1 MALPAWQW
9 LHGKP
14 GIQGQLKASPEDFA
28 VIEDLGYEADGEG
41 EHLLVRIR
49 KTGCNTRFVAEALAK
64 FAKIHPRDVSFA
76 GMKDRY
82 AVTEQTLCLRLPGKE
97 TPDFSVFSLEGCEI
111 LQLARHKRKL
121 RTGALAGNA
130 FKLVLRQISD
140 RAALEARLQ
149 QVCAGG
155 APNYFGQQRFGF
167 QGSNLDQAKRWA
179 ANEIRVRERNKRSFL
194 LSAARSVLFNQVVSD
209 RLAQQGSLTQAMPGD
224 ALQLTGRG
232 SWFVAAEEELPQL
245 QPRIENNEL
254 RITAPLPGRGEWG
267 SRDAALAF
275 EQQSL
280 ADETA
285 LMALLERERVEAARR
300 AMLVIPRDMRWSWC
314 DDATL
319 TLSFWLPAGSF
330 ATSIV
335 RELFEQ
341 EGNDADIA
349 E

>member
-1 MALPAWQW
+1 MALPEWQW
-9 LHGKP
+9 LYGKP
-14 GIQGQLKASPEDFA
+14 GVQGQLKASPDDFE

-49 KTGCNTRFVAEALAK
+49 KTGCNTRFVADALAK

-82 AVTEQTLCLRLPGKE
+82 AVTEQTLCLRLPGKD
-97 TPDFSVFSLEGCEI
+97 TPDFSAFSLEGCEI
-111 LQLARHKRKL
+111 LQVARHKRKL

-140 RAALEARLQ
+140 RARVEERLQ
-149 QVCAGG
+149 RICVSG
-155 APNYFGQQRFGF
+155 APNYFGQQRFGI
-167 QGSNLDQAKRWA
+167 QGNTLDQAKRWA
-179 ANEIRVRERNKRSFL
+179 SNEIRVRERNKRSFL
-194 LSAARSVLFNQVVSD
+194 LSAARSALFNQVVSD
-209 RLAQQGSLTQAMPGD
+209 RLAEQGGLTRALPGD
-224 ALQLTGRG
+224 ALQLTERG
-232 SWFVAAEEELPQL
+232 SWFVATQEELPQL
-245 QPRIENNEL
+245 QQRIDNNEL
-254 RITAPLPGRGEWG
+254 RITAPLPGSGEWG
-267 SRDAALAF
+267 SRAAALAF

-280 ADETA
+280 AGEET
-285 LMALLERERVEAARR
+285 LIALLERERVDAARR
-300 AMLVIPRDMRWSWC
+300 AMLVIPRDMRWSWS